1 MLTKILKI
9 ATPIVLILIILLIG
23 YNSYKQVTKNTESP
37 LNIIPTNAAV
47 ILQCNAASKLYSTL
61 NSVNIWGHMCNIS
74 IIDSVNSQ
82 IELISKFYNHQSHI
96 FKNNTLFISFHK
108 VGANNSG
115 LLFSGNF
122 ERQAISSNMDI
133 NSLFGNLI
141 AQVEYNNQ
149 PIFEI
154 QYKSKTLFVS
164 YKGDIVFFSENKMLV
179 EDAIRASV
187 SEEKLTFN
195 PSFNTVYSTI
205 SKSAEIHL
213 FYNYNSVFEYT
224 NLFTNKLINTSDFSG
239 WAATDLR
246 IKNQLI
252 VANGFSAINNSATNF
267 TDVLASQ
274 SSEKISI
281 IDIIPENTSFL
292 FTIGFD
298 NAKRLFDK
306 KNKILQQ
313 QLNFRN
319 WNKHRKL
326 IQDSNNVDYNEFI
339 NELHGEAGIFNTSS
353 TQSDQQQYTFFKSK
367 NSITA
372 SSLMQGLITE
382 NKSYTEY
389 TINTLADANITA
401 KLFGGLFNTN
411 APYFTIIDDYF
422 IFGISVASLE
432 YLIDNYT
439 SRNTLV
445 NSQQFS
451 NYDNYFSSKSNL
463 FFYINPGEI
472 ATTLKNKLQ
481 NSYKKKFNFNA
492 DSIARFTAFSLQMT
506 TKKDLLLNNIN
517 LFYDN
522 DFNQAIKEEW
532 FKQLDTNISMQP
544 QFVYNHFTKEKMIVV
559 QNDDDKIFAINSKGE
574 QMWSLQIE
582 SKILGRISSIDAYKN
597 NKYQCLFNTA
607 SQLYLIDRNGENVEG
622 FPKLLPGTTTIGHA
636 LFDYNNTKKYRIIIV
651 GENNNI
657 YNLDKKGEIVKGWKY
672 KKNSNRIKQ
681 SPHHFTI
688 GTNDYILVECNNS
701 GAQLLAI
708 NGSKRASFEHGI
720 QFNDNPIQI
729 DKQGTLYA
737 ITSEGKLWRGTLD
750 GNSSQLSLPNLA
762 TNSLFTIQENEG
774 KKQFIYTNK
783 KSVFIVNVNFE
794 EVYSFEVTNNITNL
808 LIHNKGLV
816 ITTSNELYL
825 WNANE
830 ITEGFPIATD
840 GYFNIADI
848 DNNGRTNILNTRN
861 GFIYNYELV
870 D

>member
-1 MLTKILKI
+1 
-9 ATPIVLILIILLIG
+9 
-23 YNSYKQVTKNTESP
+23 
-37 LNIIPTNAAV
+37 
-47 ILQCNAASKLYSTL
+47 
-61 NSVNIWGHMCNIS
+61 
-74 IIDSVNSQ
+74 
-82 IELISKFYNHQSHI
+82 
-96 FKNNTLFISFHK
+96 
-108 VGANNSG
+108 
-115 LLFSGNF
+115 
-122 ERQAISSNMDI
+122 
-133 NSLFGNLI
+133 
-141 AQVEYNNQ
+141 
-149 PIFEI
+149 
-154 QYKSKTLFVS
+154 
-164 YKGDIVFFSENKMLV
+164 LV

-239 WAATDLR
+239 WAATDLS

-252 VANGFSAINNSATNF
+252 VANGFSAINNSVTNF

-326 IQDSNNVDYNEFI
+326 IQDSNNVNYNEFI
-339 NELHGEAGIFNTSS
+339 NELHGEAGIFNTSA

-382 NKSYTEY
+382 SKSYTEY

-401 KLFGGLFNTN
+401 KLFGDLFNNN

-422 IFGISVASLE
+422 IFSISVASLE

-439 SRNTLV
+439 SRNTLA

-492 DSIARFTAFSLQMT
+492 DSIAKFTAFSLQMT
-506 TKKDLLLNNIN
+506 TKKDLLLSNIN

-522 DFNQAIKEEW
+522 DFKQAIKEEW

-622 FPKLLPGTTTIGHA
+622 FPKLLPSTTTIGHA

-651 GENNNI
+651 GEDNNI

-672 KKNSNRIKQ
+672 NKNSNRIKQ
-681 SPHHFTI
+681 SPRHFRI
-688 GTNDYILVECNNS
+688 GANDYILVECNNS
-701 GAQLLAI
+701 GTQLLAI
-708 NGSKRASFEHGI
+708 NGSKRVSFEHGI
-720 QFNDNPIQI
+720 QFNDNPMQI

-762 TNSLFTIQENEG
+762 SHSLFTIQEKGG

-794 EVYSFEVTNNITNL
+794 EVYSFEVTNNIANL

-816 ITTSNELYL
+816 ITTANELYL

-848 DNNGRTNILNTRN
+848 ANNGRTNILNTRN